1 MSAGVDRQH
10 DRRVPLVAAA
20 AVAILLAGTLLAA
33 ILQHPA
39 VPTGTPSP
47 VSPTSSPVGS
57 SSGPAASVVDRV
69 AGTFSGVTWSLD
81 GRAFLAAATD
91 NDGTSEVRVYGADGR
106 RLWAEPGSG
115 ASWVDAT
122 HVAVLVPDG
131 PAVVRSTQGSSR
143 ITIAGSWRAVFGS
156 GHGALA
162 LLASPG
168 AMPGA
173 TFTVWRLDGTRSA
186 PEPGIPAA
194 WSPDGSRLAYW
205 LSLATGAE
213 HPVPRPIVLAATG
226 SATPAELAV
235 LDQATMGQVI
245 AYPAHL
251 LDGRTPPV
259 WSPDGTWIAGDLAGE
274 PLGPVVLGVPSPQ
287 ADPNVAPAVVSLPA
301 NLHLTGWTS
310 DNRLLLAY
318 TAQAATWDSA
328 TRTLG
333 GGLPPGARALA
344 DPCGRTLLLDATGR
358 PIGTI
363 ASDASGFTLLGPPLP
378 ALSPDGTLLAEAS
391 CTGTASDL
399 LLVRVGD
406 LASAPAPSPLALAPA
421 ASPTPV
427 VAANGWPLA
436 LPGGGT
442 STPVLGADGTLY
454 LTVPDNGSRQPWGL
468 YAFDASGHVRPGWPY
483 RLPAAE
489 SSPRL
494 VAAPDGTLYVG
505 LEQEIVALG
514 PDGTPRPGW
523 PVAVPSTLTGM
534 VLAADGTLYAE
545 SWSGSAGQGD
555 TLSALGPDGRART
568 GWPVSLPAGG
578 AQPLLVA
585 PDGTVYDM
593 SQLSGWP
600 NQAMRISA
608 LDPSGHPKPG
618 WPIALHGA
626 EPGMALAPDGA
637 LYAWWFEGT
646 PGKVAGWTISSTHL
660 EALGLDGR
668 PRSGWPVTIAGLASV
683 PAFGAHGTAYLTL
696 GSTQGGSP
704 GAVLRL
710 DGVGRTL
717 PGWPVRLPDG
727 LQGLWA
733 LDAQPGGI
741 GNARPPEVAADGT
754 LILGVWHASAAGT
767 LSAEGTI
774 LLDGQSGTPLPG
786 WPVMLPPG
794 TMFARSAPNAVPGG
808 AELPPVLRT
817 DGGIAYARML
827 AGGGWQVEARNRQ
840 GRLVSGWP
848 QRLPAATV
856 PAWLGLGPGDRLVV
870 ETVPFGG
877 TDQSTIVTVF
887 DPFGGVAR

>member
-1 MSAGVDRQH
+1 MSAGVDRRH
-10 DRRVPLVAAA
+10 RRRVPLAAA
-20 AVAILLAGTLLAA
+20 AVVAILLAGILLAA
-33 ILQHPA
+33 VLQHPA
-39 VPTGTPSP
+39 APTGTLTP
-47 VSPTSSPVGS
+47 VGPTSSPVGS
-57 SSGPAASVVDRV
+57 SSAPAATVVDRV
-69 AGTFSGVTWSLD
+69 AGTFGGISWSPD
-81 GRAFLAAATD
+81 GRALLAIAQAS
-91 NDGTSEVRVYGADGR
+91 DGTSEVRVYAADGR
-106 RLWAEPGSG
+106 RLWIEPGSG

-131 PAVVRSTQGSSR
+131 PAVVRSTAGSPR
-143 ITIAGSWRAVFGS
+143 ITIPGSWVAVSGN

-168 AMPGA
+168 ALPGA
-173 TFTVWRLDGTRSA
+173 TFTVWRLEGARSA
-186 PEPGIPAA
+186 PVPGIPAA
-194 WSPDGSRLAYW
+194 WSPDGGRLAYW
-205 LSLATGAE
+205 LALVRSAE
-213 HPVPRPIVLAATG
+213 WPGGPIVLAATG

-251 LDGRTPPV
+251 LDARTPPV

-287 ADPNVAPAVVSLPA
+287 ADPSVVPAVVSLPA
-301 NLHLTGWTS
+301 NLHLAGWAS

-318 TAQAATWDSA
+318 MAQAATWESA
-328 TRTLG
+328 TRTLTA
-333 GGLPPGARALA
+333 GLPPGARVLA
-344 DPCGRTLLLDATGR
+344 DPCGHTLLLDATGR
-358 PIGTI
+358 PIGTV
-363 ASDASGFTLLGPPLP
+363 ASDASGFTLLGPPVP
-378 ALSPDGTLLAEAS
+378 SLSPDASLLAEAS
-391 CTGTASDL
+391 CTGTARDL
-399 LLVRVGD
+399 LLARVAD

-421 ASPTPV
+421 ASPSPV
-427 VAANGWPLA
+427 VAANGWPVT
-436 LPGGGT
+436 LPGDGT

-454 LTVPDNGSRQPWGL
+454 VAVPDQGTRQPWGL

-489 SSPRL
+489 PSPRL
-494 VAAPDGTLYVG
+494 VAALDGTLYVG
-505 LEQEIVALG
+505 LEQQIVALG
-514 PDGTPRPGW
+514 PDGTPRAGW
-523 PVAVPSTLTGM
+523 PVAVRSTVTGM
-534 VLAADGTLYAE
+534 VLAADSTLYAE
-545 SWSGSAGQGD
+545 SWSGSAAQGD
-555 TLSALGPDGRART
+555 TLSALGPDGRTKT

-585 PDGTVYDM
+585 TDGTVYDM

-608 LDPSGHPKPG
+608 LDPSGHAKAG
-618 WPIALHGA
+618 WPLTLRGA
-626 EPGMALAPDGA
+626 EPGMALAPDGT

-704 GAVLRL
+704 GAVLAL
-710 DGVGRTL
+710 DRSGHTL
-717 PGWPVRLPDG
+717 PGWPVRLPGG

-741 GNARPPEVAADGT
+741 GNARPPEVATDGT
-754 LILGVWHASAAGT
+754 LVLGVWHASRDGT
-767 LSAEGTI
+767 LGAEGTI

-786 WPVMLPPG
+786 WPVMLPAG

-808 AELPPVLRT
+808 AELPPLLRS
-817 DGGIAYARML
+817 DGGIAYGRMV
-827 AGGGWQVEARNRQ
+827 AGGGWQVEAHDRQ

-887 DPFGGVAR
+887 DPFEGVAR

>member
-1 MSAGVDRQH
+1 MSAGVDGQH

-20 AVAILLAGTLLAA
+20 VVAILLAGTLLAA
-33 ILQHPA
+33 VLQHPA
-39 VPTGTPSP
+39 VPTGRLSP
-47 VSPTSSPVGS
+47 VGPTSSPAGS
-57 SSGPAASVVDRV
+57 SSAPAASIVDRV
-69 AGTFSGVTWSLD
+69 AGTFSGVSWSPD
-81 GRAFLAAATD
+81 GRAFLAIAQAS
-91 NDGTSEVRVYGADGR
+91 DGTSEARVYGADGR
-106 RLWAEPGSG
+106 RLWIEPGSA

-122 HVAVLVPDG
+122 HVAVLAPDG
-131 PAVVRSTQGSSR
+131 PAVVRSSDGSSR

-194 WSPDGSRLAYW
+194 WSCDGSRLAYW
-205 LSLATGAE
+205 IALVGSAE
-213 HPVPRPIVLAATG
+213 GSGRPIVLAATD

-251 LDGRTPPV
+251 LDARTPPV

-274 PLGPVVLGVPSPQ
+274 PLGPVVLGVPSPR

-301 NLHLTGWTS
+301 NLHLAGWTS

-318 TAQAATWDSA
+318 LAQAATWESA
-328 TRTLG
+328 TRTLTA
-333 GGLPPGARALA
+333 GLPPGTRALA

-358 PIGTI
+358 PIGSV
-363 ASDASGFTLLGPPLP
+363 ASD
-378 ALSPDGTLLAEAS
+378 ALSPDARLLAEAS

-399 LLVRVGD
+399 LLARVAD
-406 LASAPAPSPLALAPA
+406 LASAPIPSPLALAPA

-427 VAANGWPLA
+427 VAANGWPVT
-436 LPGGGT
+436 LPGDGT

-454 LTVPDNGSRQPWGL
+454 VAVPDQGAREPWGI
-468 YAFDASGHVRPGWPY
+468 YAFDTSGHVRPGWPY

-489 SSPRL
+489 PSARL
-494 VAAPDGTLYVG
+494 ALGPDGTLYVG
-505 LEQEIVALG
+505 LEQQIVALG

-523 PVAVPSTLTGM
+523 PVAVPSSLTGM

-545 SWSGSAGQGD
+545 SWSGSAAQGD
-555 TLSALGPDGRART
+555 TLTALGPDGRART

-585 PDGTVYDM
+585 ADGTVYDM

-600 NQAMRISA
+600 NQAMRINA
-608 LDPSGHPKPG
+608 LDPSGHPKAG
-618 WPIALHGA
+618 WPVTLRGA

-646 PGKVAGWTISSTHL
+646 PGKVAGWTISSAHL

-704 GAVLRL
+704 GTVLAL
-710 DGVGRTL
+710 DRTGHTL
-717 PGWPVRLPDG
+717 PGWPVRLPGG

-754 LILGVWHASAAGT
+754 LVLGVWHASAAGT
-767 LSAEGTI
+767 LSAEGTVM
-774 LLDGQSGTPLPG
+774 LDGGSGTALPG

-808 AELPPVLRT
+808 AELPPLLRS
-817 DGGIAYARML
+817 DGGIAYGRMV
-827 AGGGWQVEARNRQ
+827 AGGGWQVEAHDRQ

-856 PAWLGLGPGDRLVV
+856 PAWLGLGPGYRLVV

-877 TDQSTIVTVF
+877 TDQSTIVAVF